1 MSKSFPLSKYV
12 SLEGLYKAKAEHYE
26 KCYELL
32 AKRMVETEDLRYDKE
47 NCGYYCVHSGEFIE
61 DMV

>member
-1 MSKSFPLSKYV
+1 MSKSFAMSKYV
-12 SLEGLYKAKAEHYE
+12 SLTDLYKDKAEHYQ

-32 AKRMVETEDLRYDKE
+32 AKRMVETEDLRYDE
-47 NCGYYCVHSGEFIE
+47 EICGYYCVHSGEFIE